1 MPPMFQSESFFFTPI
16 NNWFRKLTTF
26 RLKHEP
32 LLQLLP
38 EYQVAHERA
47 VYKTV
52 AIVADTKKIVQNI
65 NLESLAELRAM
76 QKPSIEIEDLMA
88 AIIMIREFGI
98 LVLFLDYCVDFE
110 IIF

>member
-1 MPPMFQSESFFFTPI
+1 MVG
-16 NNWFRKLTTF
+16 
-26 RLKHEP
+26 KHVGHP
-32 LLQLLP
+32 YDLMWHLVFIIFLQLLP

-88 AIIMIREFGI
+88 AIIMIRECD
-98 LVLFLDYCVDFE
+98 L
-110 IIF
+110 

>member
-1 MPPMFQSESFFFTPI
+1 MREAIRLTMFV
-16 NNWFRKLTTF
+16 
-26 RLKHEP
+26 
-32 LLQLLP
+32 LQLLP

-88 AIIMIREFGI
+88 AIIMICEWLPWFHWLAGH
-98 LVLFLDYCVDFE
+98 CVYIYLYLLPWVTCK
-110 IIF
+110 IIIKNHGSSSS